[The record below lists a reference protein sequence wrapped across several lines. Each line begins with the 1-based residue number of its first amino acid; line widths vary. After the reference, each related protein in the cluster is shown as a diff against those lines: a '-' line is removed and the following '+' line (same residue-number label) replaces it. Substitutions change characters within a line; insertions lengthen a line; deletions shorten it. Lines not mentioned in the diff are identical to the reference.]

1 MDLTGV
7 PTPRMDWES
16 KNLLETFK
24 KFRQHVQLIFDGA
37 LSGKEEKVKVTYLL
51 LWVGE
56 RGREIYNTFVLTEEQ
71 RKSTKTISDEFEK
84 HVQPRSNPVFSR
96 YKFKNEKQ
104 EDKSVES
111 FITNLKTLSLECA
124 FGDEYRDDMI
134 RDQIIFGIKSE
145 KIREKLITEGGTL
158 TLAKAVQICH
168 SYEYA
173 QQQLKTM
180 NSSSNVDSLK
190 MRNSKPSNS
199 KNRRSPGG
207 QSDFNRCPRSKTP
220 NTAQQKG
227 HVSLRIK
234 DNYCKNCGN
243 KTHEKGTCPAKG
255 KQCNFCRKWNHFSKV
270 CRAKGV
276 NDISCDEDQDELL
289 VESVDSNIS
298 NGMVFAEICVGP
310 KNTPI
315 NFKIDTGSQVNIL
328 PFSEF
333 QKLGI
338 KTALK
343 KSNLRL
349 TAYNGTPLKSM
360 GTILLTCTHQ
370 NNGHSNSVEFHVVDT
385 KSKPLFSLQTSVDF
399 GLIKLT
405 YSVESQRYGD
415 HMTKQSVTKQ
425 YPQLFKGIGSL
436 SGVCRIHLQPGAKPI
451 VHPPRKIPVSLQDRC
466 KAELDRMEKMGVIE
480 KVSKPTEWVNSMVL
494 VEKSQGKLRVCLDPT
509 DLNKSIKR
517 PYYPMRT
524 LDDVLPS
531 LNNSR
536 YFTKLDARSGYWAIK
551 LSEESS
557 YLTCFNTIFGRYR
570 YLRLPFGLCMSGD
583 EFIKK
588 MDECFEGLEGV
599 VTIVDDIL
607 VHGRTRAEHDKNLK
621 AVLDRALQ
629 RGLCFNEDKLEVG
642 VSEVQ
647 YFGHLLTSEG
657 LKPDP
662 EKVTAIKNMP
672 PPTNKPELLCLMG
685 MINYL
690 SRYAQNLSEI
700 TSPLRDLL
708 QKDVEFS
715 WQKPQSDAF
724 EKVKEMLTSP
734 GKVLGY
740 YDPKK
745 KLIMQSDSS
754 RSGLGA
760 TLLQDNRPITYASK
774 SLTASQKNYA
784 MVELECLGI
793 LFGLRRFHQYCYGR
807 KVIVETDHLPLIPIF
822 KKPLHRAPARLQRML
837 LQMQRYDIEVKY
849 RPGKEI
855 PLPDTLSR
863 RPISDTGPSLS
874 DEADIQVNM
883 VMASL
888 PVSDRKM
895 HEIKVQTGQD
905 EQLSVLKQIILS
917 GWPDNKKECQ
927 SLVTDFWNYRDEL
940 TVYDGVIMKGN
951 KIVVPKSLRSNM
963 IEIIHGSGHFGVEK
977 SLRRARSALFW
988 PSYSKHI
995 TEAVLN
1001 CPTCLEYRPSNQREP
1016 LQSYE
1021 IPDYPWQIVATDLF
1035 SWNDKNFLLVVDT
1048 YSHYF
1053 EVKELRNMKSATITN
1068 HMKGI
1073 FARMGIP
1080 EKVISDNGPCYQ
1092 SSEFHEFAKLFDFQ
1106 HVTSSPHYPQSN
1118 GFAEVY
1124 VKICKQI
1131 FTKAKAGKTDPL
1143 LGLLQYR
1150 VTPLDIGY
1158 SPSEL
1163 LMGRQLRSDIPTS
1176 KENLLP
1182 RYISP
1187 KVVGKRLQG
1196 KKQRSKFNYDLSS
1209 KPLKPLSIGDSVRTQ
1224 NPHTKTW
1231 KQAVVTDK
1239 HNERSYIVETSDG
1252 ASYRRNRRH
1261 LMKTNE
1267 YMPPMPNIEIQSE
1280 TESGDDLQTK
1290 TPPVKPI
1297 NTPSF
1302 SQQES
1307 MRSPTQVSAKPDH
1320 TDKPN
1325 YITRY
1330 GRKVKPPIK
1339 IDM

>member
-7 PTPRMDWES
+7 PTPKMDWDS
-16 KNLLETFK
+16 QNLLETFR
-24 KFRQHVQLIFDGA
+24 KFRQHVELIFAGA
-37 LSGKEEKVKVTYLL
+37 LADKDEKIKVTYLL

-56 RGREIYNTFVLTEEQ
+56 RGREIFNTMTLSAEE
-71 RKSTKTISDEFEK
+71 RKSTEAIANKFEK
-84 HVQPRSNPVFSR
+84 HVQPKSNPVFNR

-104 EDKSVES
+104 EDRSVET
-111 FITNLKTLSLECA
+111 FITNLKTLSLDCA
-124 FGDEYRDDMI
+124 FGETYREDMI
-134 RDQIIFGIKSE
+134 RDQIVFGIRSD
-145 KIREKLITEGGTL
+145 KIREKLITEGENLTL
-158 TLAKAVQICH
+158 TKAVQICH

-180 NSSSNVDSLK
+180 NTSSNVDSLK
-190 MRNSKPSNS
+190 MRSSKPSTGARQITPNNS
-199 KNRRSPGG
+199 GARQKVNRG
-207 QSDFNRCPRSKTP
+207 PRSK
-220 NTAQQKG
+220 AQSTTEQHAKT
-227 HVSLRIK
+227 R
-234 DNYCKNCGN
+234 DNCKNCGN
-243 KTHEKGTCPAKG
+243 KFHEKGTCPAKG
-255 KQCNFCRKWNHFSKV
+255 KQCHFCHKWNHFSKV
-270 CRAKGV
+270 CRAKSV
-276 NDISCDEDQDELL
+276 NDILCDEDQDEIF
-289 VESVDSNIS
+289 VESVNSNIS

-310 KNTPI
+310 KNKPI

-328 PFSEF
+328 PLSEF
-333 QKLGI
+333 QNLGI
-338 KTALK
+338 KSALK

-349 TAYNGTPLKSM
+349 TTYNGTPLKSM
-360 GTILLTCTHQ
+360 GTILLTCTHKV
-370 NNGHSNSVEFHVVDT
+370 NGHSDSVEFHIVDT
-385 KSKPLFSLQTSVDF
+385 RSKPLFSLQTSIDF
-399 GLIKLT
+399 GLLKLT
-405 YSVESQRYGD
+405 YSIESQRYVD
-415 HMTKQSVTKQ
+415 HMTKKSVIKQ

-436 SGVCRIHLQPGAKPI
+436 SGECTIHLLPNVKPI
-451 VHPPRKIPVSLQDRC
+451 VHPPRKIPVSLQARC
-466 KAELDRMEKMGVIE
+466 KLELDRMEKIGVIE

-494 VEKSQGKLRVCLDPT
+494 VEKSQSKLRVCLDPT
-509 DLNKSIKR
+509 DLNKCIKR

-531 LNNSR
+531 LNDSKF
-536 YFTKLDARSGYWAIK
+536 FTKLDARSGYWAIK

-583 EFIKK
+583 EFIMK

-607 VHGRTRAEHDKNLK
+607 VHGRTRAEHDKNLR
-621 AVLDRALQ
+621 AVLDRAFQ
-629 RGLCFNEDKLEVG
+629 RGLRFNEEKLEVG
-642 VSEVQ
+642 VTEVQ

-657 LKPDP
+657 LKPSPD
-662 EKVTAIKNMP
+662 KISAIRDMP
-672 PPTNKPELLCLMG
+672 PPTNKTELLSFMG

-708 QKDVEFS
+708 QKNVEFS
-715 WQKPQSDAF
+715 WEKPQIDAF
-724 EKVKEMLTSP
+724 DKVKEMLTSP

-754 RSGLGA
+754 RSGLGS
-760 TLLQDNRPITYASK
+760 TLLQDGRPITYASK

-784 MVELECLGI
+784 MIELECLGI
-793 LFGLRRFHQYCYGR
+793 LFGLKRFHQYVYGR
-807 KVIVETDHLPLIPIF
+807 KVIVETDHLPLISIF

-837 LQMQRYDIEVKY
+837 LQMQPYDIEVKY

-855 PLPDTLSR
+855 PVPDTLSR
-863 RPISDTGPSLS
+863 HPISDTGPSLS

-883 VMASL
+883 VMTSL

-895 HEIKVQTGQD
+895 HEIKVQTDQD
-905 EQLSVLKQIILS
+905 EQLSVLKQVILS
-917 GWPDNKKECQ
+917 GWPNNKKECQ

-940 TVYDGVIMKGN
+940 TVHNGIIMKGQ
-951 KIVVPKSLRSNM
+951 KIVIPKSLRSNM

-988 PSYSKHI
+988 PSYSKQI

-1001 CPTCLEYRPSNQREP
+1001 CSTCLEHRPSNQKEP

-1035 SWNDKNFLLVVDT
+1035 SWDDKNFLLVVDT

-1053 EVKELRNMKSATITN
+1053 EVKELRNMRSSTIIY

-1092 SSEFHEFAKLFDFQ
+1092 SSEFQEYAKLYDFQ

-1143 LGLLQYR
+1143 LGILQYR

-1176 KENLLP
+1176 TENLLP

-1187 KVVGKRLQG
+1187 KVVGKRLQE
-1196 KKQRSKFNYDLSS
+1196 KKAKSKFKYDLGS
-1209 KPLKPLSIGDSVRTQ
+1209 KPLKPLNVGDSARIQ
-1224 NPHTKTW
+1224 NPYTKTW

-1239 HNERSYIVETSDG
+1239 HNERSYTVETSDG

-1267 YMPPMPNIEIQSE
+1267 YMPPMPNIEIQSQ
-1280 TESGDDLQTK
+1280 TESQDK
-1290 TPPVKPI
+1290 TSPVKPMNMRNI
-1297 NTPSF
+1297 
-1302 SQQES
+1302 SQQENMS
-1307 MRSPTQVSAKPDH
+1307 NPSQVSAKPGH
-1320 TDKPN
+1320 TDKPI